1 MKKLFAFLAACSVI
15 MLPVSVS
22 AETMRDV
29 LQSTYAQATETFSD
43 VTSAHPNFISISML
57 TEDEAVGGAISGYP
71 DGTFKPDGNINRA
84 ELMKMVVEMYY
95 PKSEETNLSAYEN
108 CFPDV
113 TNEWFA
119 YYVCKGKSL
128 GWVQGYPDNT
138 FKPANNVNRVEAI
151 KINLEAMIEDEL
163 WPSPT
168 DAELALTMPA
178 DSEAGAWY
186 MGYLQFSVA
195 KELLDGQHVTGDEV
209 TYFYKPG
216 EPMTRKEVAEM
227 IYRTY
232 IYMVE
237 RIEYVDL
244 IATTACFQMEHADM
258 TEDDA
263 YALWIDEILTP
274 YGYTEEDADWLSDTY
289 TTDDVL
295 TLFKTDAVEYMCG
308 DQESVDMTKWDGFKK
323 FGR

>member
-1 MKKLFAFLAACSVI
+1 MKKLFAFLAVCSIV
-15 MLPVSVS
+15 MTPASVS

-29 LQSTYAQATETFSD
+29 IQDTYMQFTDTFPD
-43 VTSAHPNFISISML
+43 VSSVHPNFAAVAML
-57 TEDEAVGGAISGYP
+57 VEDEVIGGYP

-95 PKSEETNLSAYEN
+95 PKSEETALSSYES
-108 CFPDV
+108 CFTDV

-128 GWVQGYPDNT
+128 GWVDGYPDGS
-138 FKPANNVNRVEAI
+138 FKPGNNVNRVEAI
-151 KINLEAMIEDEL
+151 KIILNSMIEDEL

-195 KELLDGQHVTGDEV
+195 KELLDGQHVTGDEQ

-216 EPMTRKEVAEM
+216 DYMTRKEVAEM

-232 IYMVE
+232 VYMVE
-237 RIEYVDL
+237 RLEYVDL
-244 IATTACFQMEHADM
+244 IATTSCFQTDHLDM

-263 YALWIDEILTP
+263 YALWIDEVLTP
-274 YGYTEEDADWLSDTY
+274 FGYTEEDADWLSDTY

-295 TLFKTDAVEYMCG
+295 TLFKLDAVEYLCG
-308 DQESVDMTKWDGFKK
+308 DKESVDMTKWEGFQK
-323 FGR
+323 FAR